1 MSSFKTRLTRKFV
14 AALGTPNHL
23 ALCCR
28 LGAALA
34 ACYPG
39 VGFAEFES
47 TLWALDN
54 VFELHIYISFK
65 DFIKVTHRFNGYCI
79 GGDNQG

>member
-1 MSSFKTRLTRKFV
+1 V

-28 LGAALA
+28 LGTALA

-39 VGFAEFES
+39 IGFAEFES
-47 TLWALDN
+47 TLRALDN

-65 DFIKVTHRFNGYCI
+65 DFIKVTQRFSYCI
-79 GGDNQG
+79 VGR